1 MIKIGTLFSG
11 IGSFEHALDRLNID
25 HKILFACDIDKF
37 CKETY
42 FANYK
47 IDKDRWYDD
56 VKKIDG
62 EKYKDELDILIGGSP
77 CQSFSMVGKRRG
89 LKDDRG
95 NLVFEFI
102 RIVKESQP
110 KIFIFENVK
119 GLLNHEKGETWKH
132 IEKEFKKLG
141 YNFSYKVLNAKNYGI
156 PQNRERVFLVAFK
169 DKNKKFNF
177 PEPVDLKIT
186 MKDLLEDTPKPKYFL
201 KEKGVNFVTKEKNIK
216 KRYTQINGNIALC
229 QKANQQFNWH
239 GDFILEKE
247 KNDVEDKYYLSEKL
261 KNYVLNSG
269 TKNFYSKPKT
279 DLDIARPLL
288 QTMHKMHRAGVDNY
302 VTHNKG
308 RIRKLTPRECHR
320 LMGFSDSFK
329 IVVSDTQAYRQ
340 SGNSIVV
347 PVIMGILQN
356 LNLDKIKYG

>member
-1 MIKIGTLFSG
+1 MIKIGTLFSW
-11 IGSFEHALDRLNID
+11 IGAFEHALDRLKIK
-25 HKILFACDIDKF
+25 HKILFACDVDKF

-47 IDKDRWYDD
+47 ISRDKWYND
-56 VKKIDG
+56 VKEVNGK
-62 EKYKDELDILIGGSP
+62 KYKDRLDILIWGSP
-77 CQSFSMVGKRRG
+77 CQSFSMVWKRKW
-89 LKDDRG
+89 LEDDRG

-110 KIFIFENVK
+110 KVFIFENVK
-119 GLLNHEKGETWKH
+119 WLLNHEKGETWKH

-141 YNFSYKVLNAKNYGI
+141 YNFSYKILNAKNYGI

-177 PEPVDLKIT
+177 PESVDLKIT
-186 MKDLLEDTPKPKYFL
+186 MKDLLEDTPNPKYFL
-201 KEKGVNFVTKEKNIK
+201 KEKWINFVTKEKNIK
-216 KRYTQINGNIALC
+216 KRYTQINWNIALC

-239 GDFILEKE
+239 WDFILEKQ
-247 KNDVEDKYYLSEKL
+247 KNDVDSKYYLSEKI
-261 KNYVLNSG
+261 KTYVMKTG

-279 DLDIARPLL
+279 DLEIARPLL

-308 RIRKLTPRECHR
+308 KIRKLTPRECHR
-320 LMGFSDSFK
+320 LMWFSDSFK

-347 PVIMGILQN
+347 PVIMGILNN
-356 LNLDKIKYG
+356 LNINDMKND